1 MYHVHQLWL
10 TFSTKGLNFTLIQ
23 IIKVSF
29 IQCSKVKTKKEINY
43 FPRKKYGSY
52 VAKVHGI
59 KVTELCKAMK
69 ANKYKNVELQEMCYH
84 MGMQTTV

>member
-1 MYHVHQLWL
+1 M
-10 TFSTKGLNFTLIQ
+10 
-23 IIKVSF
+23 
-29 IQCSKVKTKKEINY
+29 KTKKEINY